1 MAHSGEFLKLEVWG
15 QIVLPDWSILIEQKL
30 VENAKI
36 ENLKCDFLIDFQEG
50 TLNKIYGIYFG
61 MPKHY

>member
-1 MAHSGEFLKLEVWG
+1 M
-15 QIVLPDWSILIEQKL
+15 SILIKQKL
-30 VENAKI
+30 VEIAKI

-50 TLNKIYGIYFG
+50 TLNIIYGIYFG